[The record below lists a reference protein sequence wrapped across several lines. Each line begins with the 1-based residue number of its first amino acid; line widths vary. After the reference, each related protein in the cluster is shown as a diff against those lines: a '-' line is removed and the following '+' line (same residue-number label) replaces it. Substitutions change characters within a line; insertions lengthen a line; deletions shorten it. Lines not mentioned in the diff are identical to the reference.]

1 MRKGILLAGGTGSR
15 LYPITHGMNK
25 HLLPIF
31 DKPMIYY
38 SLSTLMLMGVKEVLL
53 ISTPEA
59 LPTFQGLFQDGSR
72 LGMSIQ
78 YAEQPHPKGLADA
91 FIIGRDFIGGD
102 DCALVLGDNIF
113 YGHRFPDLLKGVA
126 LPKEGASIFAYWVAD
141 PQRYGVVDMDDSGKA
156 LRIEEKPANPASNW
170 AVTGLY
176 FYSNNVVDI
185 AAQLKPSA
193 RGELEITDVNRAYLE
208 AGTLNVEIMGRGYA
222 WLDTGTHESLLQA
235 SHFVQTVEQ
244 RQGLKIACLEEIAL
258 RMGFIELDQ
267 FMGLAKD
274 LAETEYGKY
283 LRRIADEVSGKSD
296 RFDPSL

>member
-1 MRKGILLAGGTGSR
+1 M
-15 LYPITHGMNK
+15 
-25 HLLPIF
+25 
-31 DKPMIYY
+31 PMIYY
-38 SLSTLMLMGVKEVLL
+38 SLSTLMLMGIKEVLL

-59 LPTFQGLFQDGSR
+59 LHVFQGLFQDGSR
-72 LGMSIQ
+72 FGMSIR
-78 YAEQPHPKGLADA
+78 YAEQPYPKGLADA
-91 FIIGRDFIGGD
+91 FIVGRDFIEDD

-113 YGHRFPDLLKGVA
+113 YGHRFPNLVKDVA

-141 PQRYGVVDMDDSGKA
+141 PQRYGVVDLDDSGA
-156 LRIEEKPANPASNW
+156 AIRIEEKPMNPVSNW

-176 FYSNNVVDI
+176 LYSNNVVEI

-193 RGELEITDVNRAYLE
+193 RGELEITDVNRTYLE

-235 SHFVQTVEQ
+235 SHFVQTVEE

-267 FMGLAKD
+267 FMELAED
-274 LAETEYGKY
+274 LVETEYGKY
-283 LRRIADEVSGKSD
+283 LRRIADEVSGKGD
-296 RFDPSL
+296 RFGSSF